1 MTPTTVLLCD
11 DAADVREMLR
21 YQLLEDPA
29 IRVVG
34 EASNGVEA
42 VDLARRLRPKVI
54 LLDVAM
60 PLLDGLDA
68 LPEIEK
74 VSPETRV
81 VVVSS
86 YTADQMKDRVLS
98 LGARSYVQKGTSA
111 RELLKAVNEVLGEP
125 RPT

>member
-11 DAADVREMLR
+11 DAADVRHILR
-21 YQLLEDPA
+21 CQLLEDPA
-29 IRVVG
+29 IQVIG

-42 VDLARRLRPKVI
+42 VDLARRLRPDIV

-68 LPEIEK
+68 LPEIER
-74 VSPETRV
+74 VSPESRV

-86 YTADQMKDRVLS
+86 YAPDQMRDKVLA
-98 LGARSYVQKGTSA
+98 LGARSYVQKGISS
-111 RELLKAVNEVLGEP
+111 RGLLTAVKEVLGGD